1 MDATGY
7 FVTGLARPLVLL
19 LFWVPLIA
27 AVLWLVRRYAPRQE
41 RWLFYRITGPAIAQA
56 IRRLLRPRARVTF
69 QSRASRSKDR
79 W

>member
-7 FVTGLARPLVLL
+7 FVTGVVRPLVLL

-27 AVLWLVRRYAPRQE
+27 LVLWLVRRYAPRHE

-56 IRRLLRPRARVTF
+56 IRRLLRPRGRAAFLPRG
-69 QSRASRSKDR
+69 SRPIDR
-79 W
+79 E